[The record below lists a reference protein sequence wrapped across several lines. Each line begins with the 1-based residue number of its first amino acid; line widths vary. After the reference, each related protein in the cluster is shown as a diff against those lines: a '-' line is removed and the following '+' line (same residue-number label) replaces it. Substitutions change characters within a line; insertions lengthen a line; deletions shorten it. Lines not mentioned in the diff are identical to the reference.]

1 MKTVLL
7 YAAEAVAATASSII
21 YSLCRLSGR
30 FIMTQL
36 HALFNPKKHN
46 KATKNKPAAGK
57 HMLVSMHNVGI
68 ADGAHWR
75 VRHITFSVARGE
87 IITLIGP
94 NGSGKSTVAKLAA
107 GILSPTK
114 GKIERLPG
122 LKIGYV
128 PQKLHFDKSL
138 PLNVRRLMC
147 LTAKLPQADIDQALA
162 EVGMAHKQQEEVA
175 TLSGGELQR
184 VLLARA
190 VARRP
195 DLLILDEPLQGV
207 DFSWEAAL
215 YQKISEYCKKL
226 QCGIMLIS
234 HDLHIV
240 MAASDRVLCLN
251 GHICCSGKPQEVAKN
266 AEYLSLFGH
275 RAGPAAPLLALY
287 EHRHDHQHD

>member
-1 MKTVLL
+1 MAQFHT
-7 YAAEAVAATASSII
+7 
-21 YSLCRLSGR
+21 
-30 FIMTQL
+30 
-36 HALFNPKKHN
+36 LFNPEKRH
-46 KATKNKPAAGK
+46 KAAKNKPAAGK
-57 HMLVSMHNVGI
+57 QKLVSLYQAGI

-107 GILSPTK
+107 GILAPTE
-114 GKIERLPG
+114 GRIERWPK

-207 DFSWEAAL
+207 DFSWEATL
-215 YQKISEYCKKL
+215 YQKISEYCQKL

-251 GHICCSGKPQEVAKN
+251 GHICCSGKPQEVAKS

-275 RAGPAAPLLALY
+275 RAGAGPKPPLLALY
-287 EHRHDHQHD
+287 EHRHDHRHD